1 MKKILLAFVEMIAL
15 CSWLLGPAIGAN
27 KPPVKRGT
35 LPAIRL
41 PVPRDSGEKSY
52 LGLSGGG
59 FFQIPQIKARV
70 IIIEIFSLYCPQCQ
84 AFAPEANV
92 LYRMVEQV
100 PDFRDRIKLVGIGAG
115 NSAYEVETFKKK
127 YDVPFPLF
135 PDQDF
140 SIHKRLGEVRTPYF
154 IVIKTNKN
162 RTHEVIYS
170 QPGAF
175 EEAEIFLQRIL
186 SASGLRQEN

>member
-1 MKKILLAFVEMIAL
+1 MKTILLTLVEMIVL
-15 CSWLLGPAIGAN
+15 FSWFLAPAIGAN
-27 KPPVKRGT
+27 RPPVKGGT
-35 LPAIRL
+35 MPAIRL
-41 PVPRDSGEKSY
+41 PVPKNSDERNY
-52 LGLSGGG
+52 LGLSGEV

-92 LYRMVEQV
+92 LYRMVDQV
-100 PDFRDRIKLVGIGAG
+100 PDFRDRIKLIGIGAG
-115 NSAYEVETFKKK
+115 NSAYEVETFKRK

-140 SIHKRLGEVRTPYF
+140 AIHKVLGEVRTPYF
-154 IVIKTNKN
+154 IVIRTNKN
-162 RTHEVIYS
+162 RTHEIIYS

-175 EEAEIFLQRIL
+175 EDAQIFLQQIL
-186 SASGLRQEN
+186 SASGLRQEK